1 MSLGQRAAGARWWLA
16 ASAGAAVVLASSSAG
31 ASAPGEATD
40 DVQLRQMGSLLAHF
54 ERESSRYRTWNSV
67 VNFGM
72 GAMAL
77 PAGGFILSREFAFSG
92 TVLMVRGA
100 VSITSGVLDLAVYR
114 QPFEQLREHF
124 IARTQ
129 SGMPAAEA
137 IALTQREWA
146 EKAAAARR
154 TRRRSGW
161 VTSSVGALMVGFGAS
176 LAIGNLGFP
185 SNDLSSKD
193 RATFVSLLVALGS
206 ANVSTGL
213 RSLLVEDPL
222 ESGWQSY
229 SALHPPSASWWTNAH
244 LQVAAQPGG
253 AMATLR
259 GSF

>member
-1 MSLGQRAAGARWWLA
+1 MGLGQRAAGARWWLA
-16 ASAGAAVVLASSSAG
+16 ASAGAALALVSPAAG
-31 ASAPGEATD
+31 ASTPGEGPD
-40 DVQLRQMGSLLAHF
+40 EVQVRQMGSLLAHF
-54 ERESSRYRTWNSV
+54 EQESSRYRTWNSV

-72 GAMAL
+72 GALTL
-77 PAGGFILSREFAFSG
+77 PAGGFILSREFAISG
-92 TVLMVRGA
+92 TVLMARGA
-100 VSITSGVLDLAVYR
+100 VSITSGVLDLTVYR

-124 IARTQ
+124 IARTR

-146 EKAAAARR
+146 EKADAARR

-161 VTSSVGALMVGFGAS
+161 VASSVGALMVGFGAS
-176 LAIGNLGFP
+176 LAIGDLGFP
-185 SNDLSSKD
+185 SRDLSSKD

-222 ESGWQSY
+222 EAGWQSY
-229 SALHPPSASWWTNAH
+229 SALHPPATSWWSHAH